1 MSESTKKKY
10 FAASNSA
17 QGFKNYYDSVFDVKK
32 YSKIYIIKGGPGTGK
47 SYFMKNVAE
56 YAEELGF
63 SVTYIYCSSDPNS
76 LDGIIIEEL
85 KIAILDGTAPHACE
99 ASLPGAAEN
108 IVNLGE
114 FWNTSV
120 LSGSRKIIE
129 NLNSQKSKC
138 FECGY
143 RYLAAYK
150 EVSDNMEQMITPFVK
165 FDKIKKFAERFV
177 SSLDYGSGSEEYRL
191 INSIGMNGR
200 VGFDTYRERS
210 EIYYE
215 INDYLETG
223 FFLLR
228 ELCNELRYKS
238 ADMLLSPNPILPS
251 RLDAISVLPNKLTF
265 EINESDGEDLRVI
278 NMKRFVE
285 AGEIVKIRSDF
296 RAAMRLRDNIL
307 DMAALEF
314 EKAKKYHF
322 TIEEIYGAAMD
333 FDAKEQFTSDFC
345 KKIFDK

>member
-17 QGFKNYYDSVFDVKK
+17 QGFKNYYDNVFDVKK

-129 NLNSQKSKC
+129 NLNSQ
-138 FECGY
+138 
-143 RYLAAYK
+143 
-150 EVSDNMEQMITPFVK
+150 N
-165 FDKIKKFAERFV
+165 
-177 SSLDYGSGSEEYRL
+177 
-191 INSIGMNGR
+191 
-200 VGFDTYRERS
+200 
-210 EIYYE
+210 
-215 INDYLETG
+215 
-223 FFLLR
+223 
-228 ELCNELRYKS
+228 
-238 ADMLLSPNPILPS
+238 
-251 RLDAISVLPNKLTF
+251 
-265 EINESDGEDLRVI
+265 
-278 NMKRFVE
+278 
-285 AGEIVKIRSDF
+285 
-296 RAAMRLRDNIL
+296 
-307 DMAALEF
+307 
-314 EKAKKYHF
+314 
-322 TIEEIYGAAMD
+322 
-333 FDAKEQFTSDFC
+333 
-345 KKIFDK
+345 